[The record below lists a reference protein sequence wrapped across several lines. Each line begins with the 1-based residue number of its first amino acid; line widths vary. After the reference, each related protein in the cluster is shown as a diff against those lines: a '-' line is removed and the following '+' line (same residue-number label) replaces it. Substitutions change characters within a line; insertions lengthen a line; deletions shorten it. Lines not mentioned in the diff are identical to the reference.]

1 MKPRMIYF
9 LIPICLCCLL
19 IVTPSLAEVLSVDCL
34 AEHDST
40 LYRVD
45 MGIISRM
52 TNDAWETCYSNS
64 KFRVELL
71 TWIDDTCYALGHLEE
86 DSFTETH
93 NIQDITYQLLPLRQS
108 ENALV
113 PAGDPI
119 VLPFSY
125 HYVVSMA
132 EKWCSHGEE
141 CSFFDMVADETSIY
155 FLAHDPETNMGQTCT
170 LYQVSLA
177 TGETTALSTGDYAH
191 LALCQG
197 ILYMDVMDTAH
208 ISSSLMAYDPLTDI
222 WTEIES
228 RQNYA
233 FAAPV
238 HDPETDTIYYTC
250 GSDIKCYNPATGAS
264 TVVCPSEAHVGA
276 EDGVALLGN
285 FYVAYCRPTV
295 FGEPV
300 YTQVK
305 HREQTHTIAVNCGQ
319 GDPFVLAYRRMHP
332 EISFRF
338 EDIYPGDYAQRV
350 VTQEPTPHVYQFQQR
365 DGDFD
370 FLLDKGYLT
379 PLDDCTEIA
388 ALAES
393 LYPAL
398 RESLTDEN
406 GRISAVPTSLNMAC
420 GFAYSPQ
427 ALADAGLTED
437 DLPTTMLEMT
447 AFIEEWQ
454 ALADAGEVSEALFG
468 QVINGHLWSHL
479 LSTAIETQL
488 NTQRRDGEDLNLC
501 TPELI
506 QVVTWLDEHRSLSD
520 LQCTLDDWDITPLF
534 QFDLNDLSPLRD
546 YSWQSG
552 YQPMSM
558 AMDGNHEPIL
568 PVEMSVYAVNRFSAE
583 EDQAAAKTFLNS
595 MPQMMQPLQH
605 VLMQPEQNEPILDE
619 EEVENLKNAQAELD
633 RLLAVAA
640 EVEGVPS
647 ASLQESIDIKEGIV
661 ARTQQSLYVISAEQI
676 AAWREIA
683 PTMYVITS
691 TWDSY
696 TSTKQVYEKF
706 RRGQV
711 SAEQFLREL
720 ERILQ
725 MEAMESQ

>member
-1 MKPRMIYF
+1 MKRYMTYF
-9 LIPICLCCLL
+9 FTLCCLCSFL
-19 IVTPSLAEVLSVDCL
+19 AVIPGLAESVALDGL
-34 AEHDST
+34 VEHDDI
-40 LYRVD
+40 LYRVESWSIQALSGD
-45 MGIISRM
+45 TWEPCHASG
-52 TNDAWETCYSNS
+52 TNLIRA
-64 KFRVELL
+64 L
-71 TWIDDTCYALGHLEE
+71 TWAGDTCYALGYSWDNTLSE
-86 DSFTETH
+86 DVP
-93 NIQDITYQLLPLRQS
+93 YQLLPLQQS
-108 ENALV
+108 GNTLV
-113 PAGDPI
+113 SAGVAID
-119 VLPFSY
+119 LPFFYRS
-125 HYVVSMA
+125 ST
-132 EKWCSHGEE
+132 EE
-141 CSFFDMVADETSIY
+141 CFFPAMDADEYFVY
-155 FLAHDPETNMGQTCT
+155 FLVHDPETNLSQTCT

-177 TGETTALSTGDYAH
+177 NGEATALSTGDYAH
-191 LALCQG
+191 LALCRG

-208 ISSSLMAYDPLTDI
+208 ISGTLMAYDPQTNI
-222 WTEIES
+222 WTEIEP
-228 RQNYA
+228 RQDYA

-250 GSDIKCYNPATGAS
+250 GSDIKCYDPATGTAA
-264 TVVCPSEAHVGA
+264 VVCPSEVYVGA
-276 EDGVALLGN
+276 DIGVTLLGDY
-285 FYVAYCRPTV
+285 YVAYCRPGTE
-295 FGEPV
+295 GELL

-305 HREQTHTIAVNCGQ
+305 HREQTHTIMVSTGKS
-319 GDPFVLAYRRMHP
+319 DEFVQTYRQLHP

-350 VTQEPTPHVYQFQQR
+350 ITQQPTPHVYMLSQR
-365 DGDFD
+365 HSDFA
-370 FLLDKGYLT
+370 FLLRKGYLT
-379 PLDDCTEIA
+379 PLDDCEEITA
-388 ALAES
+388 FLDA

-534 QFDLNDLSPLRD
+534 YFDLANFSPLRD

-647 ASLQESIDIKEGIV
+647 ASLQESIDIEEGIV
-661 ARTQQSLYVISAEQI
+661 ARTQRSLYVISAEQI
-676 AAWREIA
+676 AAWREIV